1 MRQRRLE
8 PEAKKVVILEDAED
22 LLMQRGADNRQKV
35 ANLLNVSDGLL
46 AEFLQTHLICT
57 VNCPIEKLDPAIVR
71 PGRLLACR
79 EFMRLS
85 RQQAQELARAKGLRL
100 PEQADYSLAEIYRRP
115 VIGDSPATQ
124 KSLGFSG

>member
-1 MRQRRLE
+1 
-8 PEAKKVVILEDAED
+8 
-22 LLMQRGADNRQKV
+22 MQRGADNRQKV

-85 RQQAQELARAKGLRL
+85 REQAQKLADAKGLVL
-100 PEQADYSLAEIYRRP
+100 PDQGDYSLAEIYRLP
-115 VIGDSPATQ
+115 VIGGLPTTQ
-124 KSLGFSG
+124 KSLGFAV